1 MDERLEQFKELLKKK
16 GMKTTTQRIAIL
28 KVLLERKGEHLT
40 AEEIYEL
47 VKTDWPDIGLATV
60 YRNIQLLSELELIDR
75 LNLDD
80 GYTRYEVSDL
90 EAGVNKHHHH
100 HLICLECGGVFMF
113 EDDLLEQLENKI
125 VEKMGFVVKDHQVKL
140 YGFCKDCILRR
151 TDSKE

>member
-80 GYTRYEVSDL
+80 GYNRYEVSD
-90 EAGVNKHHHH
+90 
-100 HLICLECGGVFMF
+100 
-113 EDDLLEQLENKI
+113 
-125 VEKMGFVVKDHQVKL
+125 
-140 YGFCKDCILRR
+140 
-151 TDSKE
+151 

>member
-1 MDERLEQFKELLKKK
+1 MEERLEQFKELLKKK

-60 YRNIQLLSELELIDR
+60 YRNIQLLSDLELIDR
-75 LNLDD
+75 LSLDD

-90 EAGVNKHHHH
+90 EEGTNKHHHH
-100 HLICLECGGVFMF
+100 HLICMECGGVFMF

-125 VEKMGFVVKDHQVKL
+125 REKMGFVVKDHQVKL
-140 YGFCKDCILRR
+140 YGLCKDCISKR
-151 TDSKE
+151 TASKQ

>member
-113 EDDLLEQLENKI
+113 ETTCWEQLENKI
-125 VEKMGFVVKDHQVKL
+125 VEKMGSL
-140 YGFCKDCILRR
+140 
-151 TDSKE
+151 